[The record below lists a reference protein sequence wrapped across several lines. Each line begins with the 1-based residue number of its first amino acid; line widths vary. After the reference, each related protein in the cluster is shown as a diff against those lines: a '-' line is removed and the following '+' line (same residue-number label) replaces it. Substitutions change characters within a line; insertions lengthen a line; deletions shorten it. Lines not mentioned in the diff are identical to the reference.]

1 MAIKQ
6 KELAK
11 ELEISDRIDQTAP
24 RRGYITIKDH
34 KAKSDEETA
43 EVEKEATAGTEIK
56 KERKIMITKE
66 ETGSM
71 RM

>member
-1 MAIKQ
+1 MV
-6 KELAK
+6 AK
-11 ELEISDRIDQTAP
+11 V
-24 RRGYITIKDH
+24 
-34 KAKSDEETA
+34 DEETA